1 MQKNVNGAC
10 FSIVFAVPDGF
21 FPGDFP
27 AAFSAELP
35 GIFLLLM
42 MRDLCHATCQKSENG
57 HMIYDKTFMYVEG
70 WLTFY
75 YGIGYN
81 EIVGSLYGRSSGSET
96 GCFRN
101 NYNFYDAMSGYPER
115 RFPERDKICGA

>member
-1 MQKNVNGAC
+1 
-10 FSIVFAVPDGF
+10 
-21 FPGDFP
+21 
-27 AAFSAELP
+27 
-35 GIFLLLM
+35 M

-70 WLTFY
+70 SLTFY

-81 EIVGSLYGRSSGSET
+81 GIVGSLYGRSSGSET

-101 NYNFYDAMSGYPER
+101 IYNFYDAMSDYPVRRIPER
-115 RFPERDKICGA
+115 NRICGA